1 MNLHALRIFHTVARL
16 GSVTRA
22 AEALHISQPAVTM
35 QLRSLEKEHGLPLT
49 RMQGRG
55 IVLTDAG
62 SWLAAQADRLFALE
76 ADIASS
82 LEAYREGREGT
93 LKLAATYLP
102 ANFLLPAWLA
112 EFRQIYP
119 GVDCS
124 VLTSNAQ
131 LACERLLR
139 YEADVAFIG
148 GIRAFPPEVL
158 AEPWMEDELW
168 FVASPGHPL
177 AGRTAAL
184 AEVVRGTAF
193 VLREPG
199 SSTRDSLFALCRNAG
214 LAPPAAGFQLSGP
227 QETIRAV
234 IAGLGITLASSLEV
248 QEHIAAGKL
257 VRLYV
262 SDAAAAN
269 PISCCT
275 RRGDPLTPQAA
286 AFLQAAKKALHRA

>member
-168 FVASPGHPL
+168 FVASPGHPRL
-177 AGRTAAL
+177 RKLSAGRRSCFASPARPPAIRCSPCAA
-184 AEVVRGTAF
+184 
-193 VLREPG
+193 
-199 SSTRDSLFALCRNAG
+199 TRDLRLP
-214 LAPPAAGFQLSGP
+214 PPAF
-227 QETIRAV
+227 
-234 IAGLGITLASSLEV
+234 SS
-248 QEHIAAGKL
+248 AA
-257 VRLYV
+257 
-262 SDAAAAN
+262 
-269 PISCCT
+269 
-275 RRGDPLTPQAA
+275 RRKRFAPSSQGSA
-286 AFLQAAKKALHRA
+286 